1 MNDSK
6 ISVRYAKALFEST
19 LEKGV
24 LEEARQDMLQLQ
36 ELSKM
41 GEFQYFLRSPV
52 MKESEKRKL
61 MHDMLMNNVH
71 ALTLGLLDLVLKNSR
86 ELFIPG
92 IARNFEELYKKH
104 KGIKSA
110 VLVSASAM
118 DDSTREKIGRILKDT
133 LNARVEL
140 STEENSALIG
150 GFVIR
155 IDDQQYDASVSNK
168 LKTIKKQLLN

>member
-6 ISVRYAKALFEST
+6 ISVRYAKALFESA
-19 LEKGV
+19 LENGA
-24 LEEARQDMLQLQ
+24 LEEARRDMLHLQ
-36 ELSKM
+36 EISRLE
-41 GEFQYFLRSPV
+41 EFQYFLRSPII
-52 MKESEKRKL
+52 KESQKRKL
-61 MHDMLMNNVH
+61 LNDILGTKIHP
-71 ALTLGLLDLVLKNSR
+71 LTSGLLNLVLKNRR

-110 VLVSASAM
+110 ILTSAITM
-118 DDSTREKIGRILKDT
+118 DDTTREKIGKILRDT
-133 LNARVEL
+133 LNARIEL
-140 STEENSALIG
+140 STEENSSLIG

>member
-6 ISVRYAKALFEST
+6 ISVRYALALFESA

-24 LEEARQDMLQLQ
+24 LEEVRKDMLQLL
-36 ELSKM
+36 ELSKLE
-41 GEFQYFLRSPV
+41 GFQYFLRSPV

-61 MHDMLMNNVH
+61 MNDMLENKAHV
-71 ALTLGLLDLVLKNSR
+71 LTKGLLNLVLKNSR

-110 VLVSASAM
+110 VLISASAM
-118 DDSTREKIGRILKDT
+118 DDTMREKIGKILEDT
-133 LNARVEL
+133 LNASIEL
-140 STEENSALIG
+140 STEEKNALIG

-155 IDDQQYDASVSNK
+155 IDNQQYDASVANK

>member
-6 ISVRYAKALFEST
+6 ISVRYALALFESA
-19 LEKGV
+19 LEKDV
-24 LEEARQDMLQLQ
+24 LDEARQDMLQLQ
-36 ELSKM
+36 ELSKLK
-41 GEFQYFLRSPV
+41 EFQYFLRSPV

-61 MHDMLMNNVH
+61 MNDMLENKAQ
-71 ALTLGLLDLVLKNSR
+71 ALTMGLLDLVLKNSR

-110 VLVSASAM
+110 VLISASAM
-118 DDSTREKIGRILKDT
+118 DDTTHEKIGKILKDT
-133 LNARVEL
+133 LNASIEL
-140 STEENSALIG
+140 STEENAALIG

-155 IDDQQYDASVSNK
+155 IDNQQYDASVANK

>member
-6 ISVRYAKALFEST
+6 ISVRYAKALFESA

-36 ELSKM
+36 QISKM
-41 GEFQYFLRSPV
+41 EEFQYFLRSPV

-61 MHDMLMNNVH
+61 MNDIFESKAQ
-71 ALTLGLLDLVLKNSR
+71 ALTMALLDLVLKNSR

-92 IARNFEELYKKH
+92 IARYFEELYKKH
-104 KGIKSA
+104 KGIKSV

-118 DDSTREKIGRILKDT
+118 DDSIHEKIGKILKDT

-140 STEENSALIG
+140 STKENDALIG
-150 GFVIR
+150 GFIIR
-155 IDDQQYDASVSNK
+155 IDNQQYDASVANK